1 MDEEENKYVSGVR
14 FNYYED
20 VTKTIKLGNINND
33 EVIDILDLSI
43 LNKYLLGLTN
53 IEGIVSK
60 MAADLN
66 EDGEIDIL
74 DLSMLN
80 KIIIDAK

>member
-1 MDEEENKYVSGVR
+1 
-14 FNYYED
+14 
-20 VTKTIKLGNINND
+20 
-33 EVIDILDLSI
+33 
-43 LNKYLLGLTN
+43 LLGLTN

>member
-1 MDEEENKYVSGVR
+1 M
-14 FNYYED
+14 
-20 VTKTIKLGNINND
+20 GNINND